1 MEYSSLIRPEF
12 ADGSHL
18 HHERAM
24 AKKELVICAATLS
37 SILRNQPHQPKR
49 NSTVLIRVADARG
62 CSLKK
67 ILVHSPKKS
76 EKPEE
81 NPKNPRKI
89 LGKSEENPKN
99 PPKITKKTRKI
110 QKRPKNPQKRFFRI

>member
-49 NSTVLIRVADARG
+49 NSTVLIRVADVAG
-62 CSLKK
+62 TEGGLS
-67 ILVHSPKKS
+67 
-76 EKPEE
+76 
-81 NPKNPRKI
+81 RKAD
-89 LGKSEENPKN
+89 LC
-99 PPKITKKTRKI
+99 
-110 QKRPKNPQKRFFRI
+110 RIHRSS